1 MPRYQR
7 GIFVYNGNMQGED
20 LEQSLT
26 VTLPVLAQEIKEL
39 TVIQTHSLGELRKVC
54 YEYGPKV
61 EVFVILGGDGTLHE
75 CINYL
80 APLESRPVLLLLP
93 GGTCND
99 FSRVLGTPQN
109 LQQAATQLLQ
119 GEEVKVDIGKADD
132 RYFTNFWGIGLVTEA
147 SFNIDSEQKN
157 RIGVLSYFISAIK
170 TMNQTEPFS
179 FTLRIDGET
188 VNEEAVMVLV
198 MNGRFIGTREVP
210 LPDSQL
216 QDGELDVLIVKNSN
230 LTTFKELLTMNRPG
244 ADPSK
249 FQELSHMQGQQ
260 VSIEVEAEK
269 EVDMDGEIMG
279 STPARIEVLP
289 NHFTFLCAD
298 PTVFHNVQGSI
309 SK

>member
-7 GIFVYNGNMQGED
+7 GVFIYNGTAQSEGLN
-20 LEQSLT
+20 QSLT
-26 VTLPVLAQEIKEL
+26 VTLPVLAQAIKEL
-39 TVIQTHSLGELRKVC
+39 TVVQTHSLEELRKVC
-54 YEYGPKV
+54 YEYGPIV
-61 EVFVILGGDGTLHE
+61 DVFVILGGDGTLHE
-75 CINYL
+75 CINQL
-80 APLESRPVLLLLP
+80 AHLKSRPVIALLP

-109 LQQAATQLLQ
+109 LQLAATQLLQ
-119 GEEVKVDIGKADD
+119 GEEVKVDIGKAGN

-147 SFNIDSEQKN
+147 SFNIDAEQKN

-179 FTLRIDGET
+179 FTLGIDGET
-188 VNEEAVMVLV
+188 VSEEAVMVLV
-198 MNGRFIGTREVP
+198 MNGRFIGTKEVP
-210 LPDSQL
+210 LPDSKL
-216 QDGELDVLIVKNSN
+216 QDGQLDVLIVKNSN
-230 LTTFKELLTMNRPG
+230 LTTFKELLTMNKPG

-260 VSIEVEAEK
+260 ISVEVEEEK

-298 PTVFHNVQGSI
+298 PAVFHNVQG
-309 SK
+309 

>member
-7 GIFVYNGNMQGED
+7 GVFIYNGTAQSESLN
-20 LEQSLT
+20 QSLT
-26 VTLPVLAQEIKEL
+26 VTLPVLAQAIKEL
-39 TVIQTHSLGELRKVC
+39 TVVQTHSLEELRKVC
-54 YEYGPKV
+54 YDYGSNV
-61 EVFVILGGDGTLHE
+61 DVFVILGGDGTLHE
-75 CINYL
+75 CINQL
-80 APLESRPVLLLLP
+80 ASLQSRPVIALLP

-109 LQQAATQLLQ
+109 LQVAATQLLQ
-119 GEEVKVDIGKADD
+119 GEEVKVDIGKAGN

-147 SFNIDSEQKN
+147 SFNIDAEQKN

-179 FTLRIDGET
+179 FTLRIDGKT
-188 VNEEAVMVLV
+188 VSEQAVMVLV

-210 LPDSQL
+210 LPESQL
-216 QDGELDVLIVKNSN
+216 QDGQLDVLIVKNSN

-260 VSIEVEAEK
+260 ISVEVEEEK

-298 PTVFHNVQGSI
+298 PTVFHNVQG
-309 SK
+309 